1 MKSAYLSGRQI
12 AKIILMEAVNG
23 MTSQIVGAAPWDI
36 NASEPAYWGFKYTSY
51 YREDPYRSSDHNPV
65 ITWVNLE

>member
-23 MTSQIVGAAPWDI
+23 NIKYSRYIYRLSSSAEVTQKAMEELATHKFT
-36 NASEPAYWGFKYTSY
+36 NAGQLKKYLEKY
-51 YREDPYRSSDHNPV
+51 V
-65 ITWVNLE
+65 IF

>member
-23 MTSQIVGAAPWDI
+23 NIKYSRYIYRLSSSAEATQKAMEELATHKFT
-36 NASEPAYWGFKYTSY
+36 NAGQLKKY
-51 YREDPYRSSDHNPV
+51 
-65 ITWVNLE
+65 LETYIIF

>member
-23 MTSQIVGAAPWDI
+23 NIKYSRYIYRLSSSADATQKAMEELVTHKFT
-36 NASEPAYWGFKYTSY
+36 NAGQLKKYLETY
-51 YREDPYRSSDHNPV
+51 V
-65 ITWVNLE
+65 IF

>member
-23 MTSQIVGAAPWDI
+23 NIKYSRYIYRLNSSADATQKAMEELATHKFT
-36 NASEPAYWGFKYTSY
+36 NAGQLKKYLETY
-51 YREDPYRSSDHNPV
+51 V
-65 ITWVNLE
+65 IF

>member
-23 MTSQIVGAAPWDI
+23 NIKYSRYIYRLSSSADATQKAMEELATHKFT
-36 NASEPAYWGFKYTSY
+36 NAGQLKKY
-51 YREDPYRSSDHNPV
+51 
-65 ITWVNLE
+65 LEKYVVF

>member
-23 MTSQIVGAAPWDI
+23 NIKYSLYIYRLSSSADATQKAMEELATHNFT
-36 NASEPAYWGFKYTSY
+36 NAGQLKKYLEKY
-51 YREDPYRSSDHNPV
+51 V
-65 ITWVNLE
+65 IF

>member
-23 MTSQIVGAAPWDI
+23 NIKYNRYIYRLSTSAEATQKAMEELATHKFT
-36 NASEPAYWGFKYTSY
+36 NAGQLKKYLEKY
-51 YREDPYRSSDHNPV
+51 V
-65 ITWVNLE
+65 IF

>member
-23 MTSQIVGAAPWDI
+23 NIKYSRYIYRLSSSADVTQKAMEELAKHNFT
-36 NASEPAYWGFKYTSY
+36 NAGQLKKYLETY
-51 YREDPYRSSDHNPV
+51 V
-65 ITWVNLE
+65 IF

>member
-23 MTSQIVGAAPWDI
+23 NIKYSRYIYRLSSSAEATQKAMEELATHKFT
-36 NASEPAYWGFKYTSY
+36 NAGQLKKYLEKY
-51 YREDPYRSSDHNPV
+51 V
-65 ITWVNLE
+65 IF

>member
-23 MTSQIVGAAPWDI
+23 NIKYSRYIYRLSSSADATQKAMEELATHNFT
-36 NASEPAYWGFKYTSY
+36 NAGQLKKYLETY
-51 YREDPYRSSDHNPV
+51 V
-65 ITWVNLE
+65 IF

>member
-23 MTSQIVGAAPWDI
+23 NIKYSRYIYRLSSSADATQKAMEELSTHKFT
-36 NASEPAYWGFKYTSY
+36 NAGQLKKYLETY
-51 YREDPYRSSDHNPV
+51 V
-65 ITWVNLE
+65 IF